1 MAPVAGA
8 GSLLTPVAPV
18 PHALPRGVARGRTLA
33 LGRAALAELRTRTT
47 AVVPDFP
54 LGRDATAELELRR
67 FEPFAP
73 GARVE
78 AVDGGGVREVKL
90 PDHVYFTG
98 TVRGEPDSRV
108 LLIAARDHVRG
119 FVAAR
124 GTVYPFGPDRR
135 GRHRSYA
142 LRDVDPSAYPRPGA
156 FCANDLHRDQVE
168 SLLVSRSARVAAGLE
183 PPPIAYTS
191 SGLVQADAAIETDHE
206 LWAKFGSDSAT
217 LDYLASLAAAS
228 SAIDERDVSVRLSFS
243 YIRLWPTA
251 SDPWSATALDQ
262 QLSEVRNYWT
272 NPANGMDA
280 IAGPHDLVH
289 FISGKSVQGGIA
301 YVGSVCDPRYA
312 FGVSQVFGHFG
323 LSDPTQIW
331 DVLVVTHEIGHNL
344 GTPHTHCYSPPVD
357 ECYDQEANCY
367 AGPVVCSRGTIM
379 SYCHLNC
386 GGLPDIDL
394 VFGAVVSAEI
404 RSALATASCLAP
416 AGDCGNGVLE
426 TGEQCDDGNTVSGDG
441 CSASCRFEVCGNN
454 IIDPGEQCD
463 DGNTVSGDG
472 CSATCQREPRCGDG
486 VVDPGEQCDDGNTVS
501 GDGCSATCQR
511 EPRCGDGIVDP
522 GEQCDDGNTVS
533 NDGCSAAC
541 RLEACRIMR
550 SGQTLWLSSLVSV
563 LRGAPGRDRLSLK
576 AEFAIP
582 SAFATLDPAAT
593 GMSLLVEDGAGG
605 YKLALTLPPGA
616 HWIARRGRWLYRDRA
631 GSVGGIRRL
640 EIANDSR
647 GGVPGVKVSVTGRNG
662 SYPLAFADLPLAVTI
677 LLGDATAG
685 QAGSCGRRSF
695 DAGSCSG
702 TRGGTRLVCH

>member
-1 MAPVAGA
+1 MAPAAGA
-8 GSLLTPVAPV
+8 GSLLTPVTPAP
-18 PHALPRGVARGRTLA
+18 HSLPRGVARGRALA
-33 LGRAALAELRTRTT
+33 LGRTALAELRTRTMAT
-47 AVVPDFP
+47 VPSFP
-54 LGRDATAELELRR
+54 LAGDATVELELRR

-78 AVDGGGVREVKL
+78 AVDGRGVRAVKL

-142 LRDVDPSAYPRPGA
+142 LRDVDPTAYPRPGA

-168 SLLVSRSARVAAGLE
+168 SLLVNRSARVAAGLE

-206 LWAKFGSDSAT
+206 LWARFGSDAQT

-243 YIRLWPTA
+243 YVRLWPTA

-262 QLSEVRNYWT
+262 QLAEVRNYWT
-272 NPANGMDA
+272 NPANDMDA
-280 IAGPHDLVH
+280 IAGPHALVH

-301 YVGSVCDPRYA
+301 YIGSVCDPRYF
-312 FGVSQVFGHFG
+312 FGVSQVFGHFD

-379 SYCHLNC
+379 SYCHLSC

-394 VFGAVVSAEI
+394 VFGDVVSAQI
-404 RSALATASCLAP
+404 RSTVATASCLTP
-416 AGDCGNGVLE
+416 AGDCGNGVVEAGEQCDDGNLVAGDGCSASCRLE
-426 TGEQCDDGNTVSGDG
+426 VCGNGIRDAGEQCDDGNTVSGDG
-441 CSASCRFEVCGNN
+441 CSAG
-454 IIDPGEQCD
+454 
-463 DGNTVSGDG
+463 
-472 CSATCQREPRCGDG
+472 
-486 VVDPGEQCDDGNTVS
+486 
-501 GDGCSATCQR
+501 
-511 EPRCGDGIVDP
+511 
-522 GEQCDDGNTVS
+522 
-533 NDGCSAAC
+533 C
-541 RLEACRIMR
+541 RLEGCKIMR
-550 SGQTLWLSSLVSV
+550 SGQTLWLRSL
-563 LRGAPGRDRLSLK
+563 LAAQHGASGSDRLSLR

-582 SAFATLDPAAT
+582 SAFGTLDPAAT
-593 GMSLLVEDGAGG
+593 GTSLLVENAAGDDM
-605 YKLALTLPPGA
+605 LALTFPPGTP
-616 HWIARRGRWLYRDRA
+616 WIGRRGRWLYRDRA
-631 GSVGGIRRL
+631 GSVGGVRKL
-640 EIANDSR
+640 VIADDTR
-647 GGVPGVKVSVTGRNG
+647 GGVPGVDVRVSGRNG
-662 SYPLAFADLPLAVTI
+662 SYPFAFADLPLAVTI

-695 DAGSCSG
+695 DAGSCRS
-702 TRGGTRLVCH
+702 TRGGTRLVCR

>member
-1 MAPVAGA
+1 MLRRRLPASLALAPAVVLAMVSVAGA
-8 GSLLTPVAPV
+8 GSLLTPVKPAP
-18 PHALPRGVARGRTLA
+18 HSLPRGVARGRALA
-33 LGRAALAELRTRTT
+33 LGRTALAELRTRTT
-47 AVVPDFP
+47 AVVPSFP
-54 LGRDATAELELRR
+54 LGGDATVALELRR

-78 AVDGGGVREVKL
+78 AVDGRAVRAVKL

-168 SLLVSRSARVAAGLE
+168 SLLVSRSARAAAGLE
-183 PPPIAYTS
+183 PPPVAYTS

-228 SAIDERDVSVRLSFS
+228 SAIDERDVSVRLRFS

-280 IAGPHDLVH
+280 IAGPYDLVH

-312 FGVSQVFGHFG
+312 FGVSQVFGHFD

-404 RSALATASCLAP
+404 RSTLATASCLTP
-416 AGDCGNGVLE
+416 VGNCGN
-426 TGEQCDDGNTVSGDG
+426 
-441 CSASCRFEVCGNN
+441 
-454 IIDPGEQCD
+454 
-463 DGNTVSGDG
+463 
-472 CSATCQREPRCGDG
+472 G

-501 GDGCSATCQR
+501 GDGCSASCR
-511 EPRCGDGIVDP
+511 LEACGNGILDP
-522 GEQCDDGNTVS
+522 GEQCDDGNLVS
-533 NDGCSAAC
+533 GDGCSAGC
-541 RLEACRIMR
+541 RLEACKIMR
-550 SGQTLWLSSLVSV
+550 SGQTLWLRSLLSAQH
-563 LRGAPGRDRLSLK
+563 GATGSDRLSLR

-582 SAFATLDPAAT
+582 SAFGTLDPAAT
-593 GMSLLVEDGAGG
+593 GMSLLVEDAAGG
-605 YKLALTLPPGA
+605 DMLALTIPPGA
-616 HWIARRGRWLYRDRA
+616 HWIGRRGRWLYRDRA
-631 GSVGGIRRL
+631 GSVGGVRKL
-640 EIANDSR
+640 AIADATR
-647 GGVPGVKVSVTGRNG
+647 GGVPGVDVRVSGRNG

-695 DAGSCSG
+695 DAGSCRS
-702 TRGGTRLVCH
+702 TRGGTRLVCR

>member
-1 MAPVAGA
+1 MLRRRPLASLTLALAVVLAMAPAAGA

-18 PHALPRGVARGRTLA
+18 PHSLPRGVARGRTLA
-33 LGRAALAELRTRTT
+33 LGRTALAELRTRTT
-47 AVVPDFP
+47 AVVPNFP
-54 LGRDATAELELRR
+54 LGRDATADLELRR

-78 AVDGGGVREVKL
+78 AVDGQGVRAVKL

-98 TVRGEPDSRV
+98 AVRGEPDSRV

-119 FVAAR
+119 FVAAH
-124 GTVYPFGPDRR
+124 GTVYPFGPDRG

-142 LRDVDPSAYPRPGA
+142 LRDVDPSAYPRPGE
-156 FCANDLHRDQVE
+156 FCANDLHRDQVD
-168 SLLVSRSARVAAGLE
+168 SLVVNRSARVAAGLE
-183 PPPIAYTS
+183 LPPIAYTS

-206 LWAKFGSDSAT
+206 LWARFGSDAQT
-217 LDYLASLAAAS
+217 LDYLASLAAAT
-228 SAIDERDVSVRLSFS
+228 SAIDERDVSVRLRFS

-251 SDPWSATALDQ
+251 SDPWSATATDQ
-262 QLSEVRNYWT
+262 QLAEVRNYWT
-272 NPANGMDA
+272 NPANNMDA
-280 IAGPHDLVH
+280 IAGPHALVH
-289 FISGKSVQGGIA
+289 FISGKAVQGGIA
-301 YVGSVCDPRYA
+301 YIGSVCDPRYF
-312 FGVSQVFGHFG
+312 FGVSQVYGHFD

-416 AGDCGNGVLE
+416 VGDCGNGVLE
-426 TGEQCDDGNTVSGDG
+426 TGEQCDDGNTLSGDG
-441 CSASCRFEVCGNN
+441 CSASCRLEVCGNR
-454 IIDPGEQCD
+454 ILDPGEQCD

-501 GDGCSATCQR
+501 GDGCS
-511 EPRCGDGIVDP
+511 
-522 GEQCDDGNTVS
+522 S
-533 NDGCSAAC
+533 SC
-541 RLEACRIMR
+541 RLEPCKIMR
-550 SGQTLWLSSLVSV
+550 SGQTLWLRSL
-563 LRGAPGRDRLSLK
+563 LAAQRGAPGRDRLSLR
-576 AEFAIP
+576 AEFAIS
-582 SAFATLDPAAT
+582 SAFGTLHPATA
-593 GMSLLVEDGAGG
+593 GMSLLVGDGAGG
-605 YKLALTLPPGA
+605 DKLALTIPPGA
-616 HWIARRGRWLYRDRA
+616 HWMARHRRWLYRDRA
-631 GSVGGIRRL
+631 GSVGGIRKL
-640 EIANDSR
+640 EIADDSR
-647 GGVPGVKVSVTGRNG
+647 GGVPGVNVTVTGRNG
-662 SYPLAFADLPLAVTI
+662 SYPLAFVDLPLAVTI
-677 LLGDATAG
+677 VLGDATAG

-695 DAGSCSG
+695 DAGSCANM
-702 TRGGTRLVCH
+702 RGGARLVCH